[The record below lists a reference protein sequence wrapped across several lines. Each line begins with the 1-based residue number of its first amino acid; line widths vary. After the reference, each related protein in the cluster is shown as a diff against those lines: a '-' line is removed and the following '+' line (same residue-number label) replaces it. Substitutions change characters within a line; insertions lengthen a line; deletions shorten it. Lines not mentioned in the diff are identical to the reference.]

1 MVGLQGW
8 VYRNSIFLLNV
19 KVIYFHTSEATGSN
33 KNKHVKRGCSN
44 SALQSDHV
52 APTYFFPLEIGL
64 WQWVLAL
71 QLSSGSPV
79 CDCYF
84 KNRCHRIFGPC
95 IQSPV
100 KNCLQFIKFENCQY
114 QDIQQLFFSQH
125 FKNSTSYVKI
135 YTS

>member
-1 MVGLQGW
+1 MACIHLQPLYNGM
-8 VYRNSIFLLNV
+8 S
-19 KVIYFHTSEATGSN
+19 
-33 KNKHVKRGCSN
+33 HVLITQFK
-44 SALQSDHV
+44 
-52 APTYFFPLEIGL
+52 I
-64 WQWVLAL
+64 
-71 QLSSGSPV
+71 LS
-79 CDCYF
+79 